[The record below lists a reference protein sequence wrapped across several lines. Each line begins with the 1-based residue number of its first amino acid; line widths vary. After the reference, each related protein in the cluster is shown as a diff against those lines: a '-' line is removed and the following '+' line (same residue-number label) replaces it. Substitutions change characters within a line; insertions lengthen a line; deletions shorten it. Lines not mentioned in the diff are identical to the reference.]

1 MELTE
6 INALLEKL
14 SNANGIS
21 GAEGAV
27 AKIIRDE
34 VAPYVDEITTDRMG
48 NLVAIKKGDDF
59 KIMLAAHMDEIGLMV
74 QYIDEKGF
82 IRFVGVGGWY
92 NPVLVSQR
100 VILHGEKGDVP
111 GVLGMKPP
119 HVMEEADRKKPIEL
133 ANLFIDVGA
142 HSAEEVEAMGIT
154 VGTTVTIDRDYQP
167 LAGTVVT
174 GKALDNRVGC
184 AMLIGALKEMETKH
198 TIYAV
203 FTVQEEV
210 GLKGA
215 KTAAFSLNP
224 DVAIAT
230 DVTIPGDSPGIERR
244 KAPVFMG
251 EGPVVVMVS
260 ASGRGHLA
268 DPRMV
273 DWLKK
278 TAKKHDIKIQLEV
291 GDGGNTDASAIN
303 FERGGIPSVP
313 VSVPA
318 RYIHSPVEVIDLKD
332 LQGAIEL
339 LRLAVKTKLLT
350 FFYRPV
356 TGSSGTQKRT
366 EKKLQE
372 SGNQNYQD
380 YCRDKIAQGKRENL
394 LPAEGN
400 TFCTDF
406 INNSLRFDYPAGN
419 NTHQECTDWQE
430 DVVCEIVQECK
441 DSKTV
446 YLNEIQN
453 TESQRDQNNGCGKR
467 K

>member
-230 DVTIPGDSPGIERR
+230 DVTIPGDSPGLERR

-318 RYIHSPVEVIDLKD
+318 RYIHSPVEVIDLQD

-339 LRLAVKTKLLT
+339 LRLAVKTKPN
-350 FFYRPV
+350 F
-356 TGSSGTQKRT
+356 
-366 EKKLQE
+366 
-372 SGNQNYQD
+372 
-380 YCRDKIAQGKRENL
+380 
-394 LPAEGN
+394 
-400 TFCTDF
+400 
-406 INNSLRFDYPAGN
+406 
-419 NTHQECTDWQE
+419 
-430 DVVCEIVQECK
+430 
-441 DSKTV
+441 
-446 YLNEIQN
+446 
-453 TESQRDQNNGCGKR
+453 
-467 K
+467 

>member
-6 INALLEKL
+6 INVLLEKL
-14 SNANGIS
+14 SNAHGIS
-21 GAEGAV
+21 GHESRVAAV
-27 AKIIRDE
+27 IRE
-34 VAPYVDEITTDRMG
+34 EIAPYVDEIKSDRMG
-48 NLVAIKKGDDF
+48 NLIAVKKGDDF

-74 QYIDEKGF
+74 QFIDEHGF
-82 IRFVGVGGWY
+82 IRFVAVGGWY

-100 VILHGEKGDVP
+100 VILHGEKGDVA

-133 ANLFIDVGA
+133 ADLFIDVGA
-142 HSAEEVEAMGIT
+142 ASPEEVAALGIT
-154 VGTTVTIDRDYQP
+154 IGTTATIDRAYTP
-167 LAGTVVT
+167 LAGSVVT
-174 GKALDNRVGC
+174 GKALDNRAGC

-215 KTAAFSLNP
+215 KTSAFSIAP

-273 DWLKK
+273 EWLKK
-278 TAKKHDIKIQLEV
+278 TAKKNNIKIQLEV

-303 FERGGIPSVP
+303 FEQGGIPSVP

-332 LQGAIEL
+332 LQGAIGL
-339 LRLAVKTKLLT
+339 LAHAVQ
-350 FFYRPV
+350 
-356 TGSSGTQKRT
+356 SSPK
-366 EKKLQE
+366 
-372 SGNQNYQD
+372 
-380 YCRDKIAQGKRENL
+380 
-394 LPAEGN
+394 
-400 TFCTDF
+400 F
-406 INNSLRFDYPAGN
+406 
-419 NTHQECTDWQE
+419 
-430 DVVCEIVQECK
+430 
-441 DSKTV
+441 
-446 YLNEIQN
+446 
-453 TESQRDQNNGCGKR
+453 
-467 K
+467 

>member
-1 MELTE
+1 MELKE

-34 VAPYVDEITTDRMG
+34 IAPYVDEIKTDRMG
-48 NLVAIKKGDDF
+48 NLIAVKKGDDF

-100 VILHGEKGDVP
+100 VILHGEKGDIP

-184 AMLIGALKEMETKH
+184 AMLIGALKEMESKH

-260 ASGRGHLA
+260 ASGRGHVA

-278 TAKKHDIKIQLEV
+278 TAKKHDIKIQIEV

-339 LRLAVKTKLLT
+339 LRLAVKTKPN
-350 FFYRPV
+350 F
-356 TGSSGTQKRT
+356 
-366 EKKLQE
+366 
-372 SGNQNYQD
+372 
-380 YCRDKIAQGKRENL
+380 
-394 LPAEGN
+394 
-400 TFCTDF
+400 
-406 INNSLRFDYPAGN
+406 
-419 NTHQECTDWQE
+419 
-430 DVVCEIVQECK
+430 
-441 DSKTV
+441 
-446 YLNEIQN
+446 
-453 TESQRDQNNGCGKR
+453 
-467 K
+467 